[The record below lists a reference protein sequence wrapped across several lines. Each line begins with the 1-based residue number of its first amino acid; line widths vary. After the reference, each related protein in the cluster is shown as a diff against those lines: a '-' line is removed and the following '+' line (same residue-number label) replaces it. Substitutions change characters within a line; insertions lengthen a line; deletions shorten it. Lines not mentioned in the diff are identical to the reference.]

1 MDPSLVWLSVS
12 LFIWGIG
19 EGMFLIFQP
28 IYLSQLG
35 ANPLQI
41 GAILSAAG
49 VAMVISHIPAGY
61 LSDRFGR
68 RPLLFAS
75 WILGLISTWVM
86 ALAQNLPPF
95 TAGLVLYSFTAFV
108 TAPLNSYVTTARGKW
123 SVARAITL
131 ISVAFNLGAVVG
143 PFAGG
148 WVGDHFGLRT
158 VFFVSGSIFVL
169 SNVLIYFIRPQPR
182 DQHDPAAPPSRLLAN
197 RPYLNFLA
205 LGFLIC
211 LATYL
216 PQPFTAKFL
225 QDVRHLSLGSIGLL
239 GTFGGVGNTLL
250 TFFLGQLEARVG
262 FVLGQIAVGLFT
274 LLLWRETGFEWLAV
288 GYVLLGGYRATRA
301 LFSAQIRPL
310 IHISQMGLAYGIAE
324 AVSALTLVIAPV
336 LAGLLYEKD
345 PASIFP
351 IALAAILFG
360 AALSVALLP
369 HQPQATSAEPMLE
382 IRE

>member
-1 MDPSLVWLSVS
+1 MDPSLLWLSSS
-12 LFIWGIG
+12 LFLWGIG

-35 ANPLQI
+35 ADPLQI
-41 GAILSAAG
+41 GGILSVAG
-49 VAMVISHIPAGY
+49 LAMVVSHIPAGY

-75 WILGLISTWVM
+75 WILGLISTWMM
-86 ALAQNLPPF
+86 ALAGSLPF
-95 TAGLVLYSFTAFV
+95 FIAGLVLYSFTAFV
-108 TAPLNSYVTTARGKW
+108 TAPMNSYVTAARGKW
-123 SVARAITL
+123 SVGRAITL
-131 ISVAFNLGAVVG
+131 ISVTFNLGAVIG

-158 VFFVSGSIFVL
+158 VFFVSGSIFIL
-169 SNVLIYFIRPQPR
+169 SNMLIYFIRPQPR
-182 DQHDPAAPPSRLLAN
+182 DHHDPAAPPSRLSTN

-225 QDVRHLSLGSIGLL
+225 QDVRHLSLGNIGLL
-239 GTFGGVGNTLL
+239 GTFGGLGNTIL
-250 TFFLGQLEARVG
+250 TFFLGQLEARLG

-274 LLLWRETGFEWLAV
+274 LLLWRETGFGWLAL

-324 AVSALTLVIAPV
+324 AVGALTFVIAPV
-336 LAGLLYEKD
+336 IAGALYQQN
-345 PASIFP
+345 PVSIFP
-351 IALAAILFG
+351 IALVAILIG
-360 AALSVALLP
+360 AGLSVAFSP
-369 HQPQATSAEPMLE
+369 RSSGPNPEPVLE